1 MRKISLSRL
10 KLLRQICGGRTA
22 HRRPSLEPQA
32 LRVIRPQG
40 EHPGPRTPDPRV
52 R

>member
-10 KLLRQICGGRTA
+10 KLLRQAPGGRTA
-22 HRRPSLEPQA
+22 DRRPTLEPQT

-40 EHPGPRTPDPRV
+40 EHPGPRIPDLRV

>member
-10 KLLRQICGGRTA
+10 KLLRQAPGGRTA
-22 HRRPSLEPQA
+22 ARRPTLEPQT
-32 LRVIRPQG
+32 LRVRPQQP
-40 EHPGPRTPDPRV
+40 EHPGPRTPDLRI